1 MSPTDRIATGVAKHF
16 FECRPS
22 TADTC
27 ELIEEALRRGY
38 ELGRSVRLPISD
50 NSAESRARRPI
61 KDGELFYFRSENDS
75 YLRIGTSIG
84 LENNHPFAPGSR
96 WA

>member
-38 ELGRSVRLPISD
+38 ELGRSVRLPI
-50 NSAESRARRPI
+50 ARPT
-61 KDGELFYFRSENDS
+61 S
-75 YLRIGTSIG
+75 LRIEPR
-84 LENNHPFAPGSR
+84 LEASR
-96 WA
+96 GPS